1 MVYIVNIQASSYN
14 YIRKGR
20 DNMTDYIQP
29 ELLILIPVLYLIGYA
44 VKKTEYIQDKFI
56 PLILGAIGIML
67 CVVYQIATGEFNLFT
82 AITQGV
88 LCAGASTYANQIYKQ
103 MVKNDD

>member
-1 MVYIVNIQASSYN
+1 
-14 YIRKGR
+14 
-20 DNMTDYIQP
+20 MTEYIQP

-44 VKKTEYIQDKFI
+44 LKKTTIISDKFI
-56 PLILGAIGIML
+56 PVILGLAGIVL
-67 CVVYQIATGEFNLFT
+67 TVCYELSTGQFNLFA

-103 MVKNDD
+103 LVTK

>member
-1 MVYIVNIQASSYN
+1 
-14 YIRKGR
+14 
-20 DNMTDYIQP
+20 MTEYIQP

-44 VKKTEYIQDKFI
+44 LKRTTVISDKFI
-56 PLILGAIGIML
+56 PVILGAAGIVL
-67 CVVYQIATGEFNLFT
+67 TVCYELGTGQFNLFA

-103 MVKNDD
+103 LVTK

>member
-1 MVYIVNIQASSYN
+1 
-14 YIRKGR
+14 
-20 DNMTDYIQP
+20 MTEYIQP

-44 VKKTEYIQDKFI
+44 LKKARVISDKFI
-56 PLILGAIGIML
+56 PVILGAAGIVL
-67 CVVYQIATGEFNLFT
+67 TVCYELGTGQFSLFA

-103 MVKNDD
+103 LVTK